1 MKFFTGSLLTIYG
14 IYVFA
19 GQGWAIGS
27 GVLWTL
33 YTGLSFLN
41 GDMKIMNWEVIIP
54 ESRVQTAEQD
64 QLDGLA

>member
-1 MKFFTGSLLTIYG
+1 MKFFTGSLLVIYG

-19 GQGWAIGS
+19 GQELAIGS
-27 GVLWTL
+27 GVLWIF

-41 GDMKIMNWEVIIP
+41 GDMKIRNWEVIIP